1 MEPIKEKSRAR
12 TGKDRIQSIEIRLQK
27 PVLNK
32 QQNNTGWGSVS
43 ISIYSL
49 SLIIKRKQAATKKPN
64 NIGTKEV
71 AKSNI

>member
-12 TGKDRIQSIEIRLQK
+12 KGKDRIQSIEIRLQK

-32 QQNNTGWGSVS
+32 QQNRTGWGSVS

-49 SLIIKRKQAATKKPN
+49 SLIKRKQAAAKKTN